1 MTTDN
6 RFDRLEQLNRLREAG
21 ALTQDEF
28 DAEKQRLLHP
38 EPEPV
43 ADAPLAV
50 ASEEPLEEPAP
61 RRRMPWLGLGV
72 AAVALVTLGGWGL
85 AEWTRDGV
93 PSATEQP
100 ETAAAEA
107 TEEEPE
113 PTAEPEA
120 TIESL
125 PSDRQLEL
133 AYAAVFGSD
142 TTRTLRTDDTSF
154 SYSGGRVLWTRF
166 GPVLVVE
173 GTGEAQRTA
182 LGTLGLFYLR
192 EVPGPAFETV
202 RQWPDAIPGS
212 VMGNPPEWKA
222 RNDLSGTTVIEATG
236 GGVWQGYACDS
247 TSLTELTPTGPVTLV
262 TFESGYNSTGALGDE
277 GESYTGKIGSIV
289 RGRSFEVQFS
299 GTRDFT
305 NRYVR
310 QGNRYT
316 RQPVTD
322 GTDGDIP
329 TC

>member
-1 MTTDN
+1 MTADN

-21 ALTQDEF
+21 ALTQEEF

-43 ADAPLAV
+43 ADAPLAW
-50 ASEEPLEEPAP
+50 ASEEPLEAIAQ

-72 AAVALVTLGGWGL
+72 AAVALVALGGWGL

-93 PSATEQP
+93 PSAAQQP
-100 ETAAAEA
+100 ETAAAET

-113 PTAEPEA
+113 PAAEAEA

-125 PSDRQLEL
+125 SSDRQLEL

-142 TTRTLRTDDTSF
+142 RTRTLRTDDTSF

-173 GTGEAQRTA
+173 GAGEAQRTA

-310 QGNRYT
+310 QGDRYT

>member
-1 MTTDN
+1 MTADN

-21 ALTQDEF
+21 ALTQEEF
-28 DAEKQRLLHP
+28 DAEKQRLLRP

-43 ADAPLAV
+43 VDAPLEA
-50 ASEEPLEEPAP
+50 EIYEPLEEPTP
-61 RRRMPWLGLGV
+61 RRNIPWLGLGI

-93 PSATEQP
+93 PSAAEQP

-107 TEEEPE
+107 TEAE
-113 PTAEPEA
+113 AEPAAGSEA

-125 PSDRQLEL
+125 PADRQLEL

-142 TTRTLRTDDTSF
+142 ETRTLRTDDASF

-173 GTGEAQRTA
+173 GASEPYPNS

-247 TSLTELTPTGPVTLV
+247 TSLTELTPTGPVDLV
-262 TFESGYNSTGALGDE
+262 TFESGFNSTGALGDE

-299 GTRDFT
+299 GTRTFT

-310 QGNRYT
+310 QGDRYT